1 MDLPKYFA
9 VFVKN
14 FPSDITKNPVEG
26 IFKRYGSIKSIN
38 VVANKDDLNS
48 KCAYINF
55 YELNSALETVRSMNN
70 CMWIQN
76 QLEVVFKTQVKQP
89 PDFRPFTDCKY
100 SKRCSP
106 ANHKVR
112 SFNHCVYI
120 CVCVCGTLI

>member
-14 FPSDITKNPVEG
+14 FPSDITKNQVEG
-26 IFKRYGSIKSIN
+26 IFRRYGGISSIN
-38 VVANKDDLNS
+38 IVVNKDDLNS

-55 YELNSALETVRSMNN
+55 YELNSALETVKSMNN

-89 PDFRPFTDCKY
+89 PDF
-100 SKRCSP
+100 
-106 ANHKVR
+106 
-112 SFNHCVYI
+112 
-120 CVCVCGTLI
+120 